1 MNLNVIKNVGCRMY
15 LKLRK
20 ISPEL
25 ALAGGI
31 VCGVGAIVAGCVA
44 SRKVNDIVEETNNQL
59 NDIQAS
65 YENATHQNSNRLVNN
80 IKKESFIVYRNAAW
94 KFAKL
99 YAPTVGL
106 TMASIGLILT
116 SHGIL
121 NKRYV
126 GLSAAYSALDGAFK
140 DYRKRVANVL
150 GEDAE
155 KILNNGGKVEKNIKV
170 IDEDDNVATKTGSN
184 IVIQNHK
191 NSPYEFDFNRFTA
204 KGVWE
209 PSADYIE
216 LRLRNTQNYFNELL
230 NARGH
235 VFLNEILDE
244 LGMNRT
250 PAGAVCGWV
259 KGAGDDYIDFG
270 YQESFKRD
278 YNTDSDLCVKNV
290 HLNFNCDG
298 SIWDMI

>member
-1 MNLNVIKNVGCRMY
+1 MNFNVIKNIGCRAY

-20 ISPEL
+20 ASPEL

-31 VCGVGAIVAGCVA
+31 LCGLGAIVAGCVA
-44 SRKVNDIVEETNNQL
+44 SRKVTDIIDKTEYDLDNIEQQIADET
-59 NDIQAS
+59 ITEKEA
-65 YENATHQNSNRLVNN
+65 
-80 IKKESFIVYRNAAW
+80 KKESFYIYRHAAW
-94 KFAKL
+94 EFTKL
-99 YAPTVGL
+99 YAPTAGL

-140 DYRKRVANVL
+140 DYRKRVANIL

-155 KILNNGGKVEKNIKV
+155 KVLNNGGKVEKSIKV
-170 IDEDDNVATKTGSN
+170 IDEDDNVATKSGSN

-216 LRLRNTQNYFNELL
+216 MRLRNTQNYFNELL

-244 LGMNRT
+244 LGMART